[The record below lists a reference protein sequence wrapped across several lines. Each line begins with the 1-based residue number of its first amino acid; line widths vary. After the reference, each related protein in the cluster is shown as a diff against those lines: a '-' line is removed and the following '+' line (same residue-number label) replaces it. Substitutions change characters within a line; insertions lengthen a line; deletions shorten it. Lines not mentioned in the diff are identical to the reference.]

1 MIIRKPLHNKQENQ
15 ARNECYQRRFTMF
28 QTDLILNAIEQ
39 FRLGQES
46 AETRLIGQFILWSE
60 SDIEQAREIFTKY
73 ATIGDGKKD

>member
-1 MIIRKPLHNKQENQ
+1 
-15 ARNECYQRRFTMF
+15 MF

-60 SDIEQAREIFTKY
+60 SDIERAREIFTKY
-73 ATIGDGKKD
+73 ATIGDAKEN

>member
-1 MIIRKPLHNKQENQ
+1 MIIRKPPHNKQENQ
-15 ARNECYQRRFTMF
+15 ARNECYQHRFTMF

-60 SDIEQAREIFTKY
+60 SDMEQAREIFTKY
-73 ATIGDGKKD
+73 ATIGDGKEN